1 MEIEPSPPLIAKKMW
16 NFVRIVFYMLR
27 KGLSK
32 SRLMLDL
39 HLMLKRGKLASKN
52 IGNLMLHHHYST
64 TISCGSTDVAMSL
77 VYPREY
83 EFSCSNS
90 SVYPSYNP
98 RKKHRHHRHHEVED
112 FSVPQRVFDIL
123 SNYESVEA
131 SPMINLPGFGRSP
144 MVRQLRVTDSP
155 FSIRD
160 MEENNNPQVDKAAED
175 FIMKFKMELMRQQK
189 RIEAPTP
196 YHAWGKSSTAGRRC

>member
-1 MEIEPSPPLIAKKMW
+1 MEIEPSPTTLIAKKMW
-16 NFVRIVFYMLR
+16 NIVRIVFYMLR

-32 SRLMLDL
+32 SKLMLDL

-52 IGNLMLHHHYST
+52 IGDLMLHHHYST

-90 SVYPSYNP
+90 PVYPSYSS
-98 RKKHRHHRHHEVED
+98 RKKHRHHHHHRHHQVED
-112 FSVPQRVFDIL
+112 LSVAQRVFDIL

-144 MVRQLRVTDSP
+144 LVRQLRVTDSP
-155 FSIRD
+155 FSVRD
-160 MEENNNPQVDKAAED
+160 VEENNPQVDKAAED
-175 FIMKFKMELMRQQK
+175 FIMKFKMELMKQQK
-189 RIEAPTP
+189 RIESPSR
-196 YHAWGKSSTAGRRC
+196 YHA